1 MSLSRAQKCLTV
13 AASLLGLLELD
24 RDSFRLEK
32 TCEIITSKMYLL
44 LKKEQG
50 LGCSVPLAKCL
61 GILRFFSAHSS
72 SNFPLMW
79 NFTPSRFSDYLLVC
93 LSVLC
98 MLWGLCPHS
107 HYQIHVTA
115 GQMNLLYIFFQIG
128 LSIHLEGTRKH
139 HIKSQE
145 PNFKSRSYVAD
156 FRFRQI
162 KFHYFFPC
170 KFPIVSF
177 ISLSSRENLL
187 EVGTGNFLASSLSLQ
202 NKCVFFF
209 FK

>member
-1 MSLSRAQKCLTV
+1 MLRSPCQVPRNPQILFSSFFQQLSLDV
-13 AASLLGLLELD
+13 ELY
-24 RDSFRLEK
+24 SFKVL
-32 TCEIITSKMYLL
+32 
-44 LKKEQG
+44 
-50 LGCSVPLAKCL
+50 
-61 GILRFFSAHSS
+61 
-72 SNFPLMW
+72 
-79 NFTPSRFSDYLLVC
+79 YLLVC

-115 GQMNLLYIFFQIG
+115 AQMNLLYIFFQIG
-128 LSIHLEGTRKH
+128 LSIHLESTRKH